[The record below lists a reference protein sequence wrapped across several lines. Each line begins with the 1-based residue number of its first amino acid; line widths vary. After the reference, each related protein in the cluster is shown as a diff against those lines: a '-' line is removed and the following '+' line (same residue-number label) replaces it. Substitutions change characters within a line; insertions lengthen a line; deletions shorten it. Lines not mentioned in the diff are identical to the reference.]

1 MKALRDI
8 PNDLLESL
16 KSLGL
21 TKYEALVYIGLIRMT
36 GATAT
41 EVHETSGVPRASVYP
56 VLDRLVQKEL
66 VSVSHTTP
74 KRFEAIPPVRGI
86 ENLMRRIEMDA
97 ENARTALD
105 AFYQEKDAE
114 GRGNQELIWTIYGEE
129 NIKTRLADMF
139 RSAEQ
144 NMGMLVAW
152 DLLRGSV
159 LALLE
164 PVPDSV
170 QVDIVTD
177 NWKGEQPSGFRVH
190 VHPLG
195 AHYET
200 HAPPG
205 KGLRYESSG
214 VFLVDDAR
222 ALVWMGSAGE
232 QPSALYSESAGLV
245 QFVRRYLTSVT
256 EWVGPAGQATGQ

>member
-1 MKALRDI
+1 MKASRDI

-21 TKYEALVYIGLIRMT
+21 TKYEALVYIGLLRVA

-41 EVHETSGVPRASVYP
+41 EIHEISGVPRASVYP
-56 VLDRLVQKEL
+56 VLDRLAQKEL

-74 KRFEAIPPVRGI
+74 KRFDAIPPARGI

-97 ENARTALD
+97 ENALVALD

-129 NIKTRLADMF
+129 NIKNRLSDMF
-139 RSAEQ
+139 RGAEQ
-144 NMGMLVAW
+144 SVEMLVAGS
-152 DLLRGSV
+152 LLQGGV
-159 LALLE
+159 LPLLKSIPE
-164 PVPDSV
+164 SV
-170 QVDIVTD
+170 QIDIITD
-177 NWKGEQPSGFRVH
+177 FWKDEPPSRFRVRI
-190 VHPLG
+190 HPLG
-195 AHYET
+195 AHCEV

-214 VFLVDDAR
+214 VFLVDGTSS
-222 ALVWMGSAGE
+222 LIWMGSAGE

-245 QFVRRYLTSVT
+245 LFVRRYLVSVS
-256 EWVGPAGQATGQ
+256 EWVGSVGE

>member
-1 MKALRDI
+1 MKASRDI
-8 PNDLLESL
+8 PNTTIESL

-21 TKYEALVYIGLIRMT
+21 TKYEALVYIGLLRVA

-41 EVHETSGVPRASVYP
+41 EIHEISGVPRASVYP

-74 KRFEAIPPVRGI
+74 KRFDAIPPDRGI
-86 ENLMRRIEMDA
+86 ENLMRRIEDDA
-97 ENARTALD
+97 ENARVALD
-105 AFYQEKDAE
+105 VFYREKDSE
-114 GRGNQELIWTIYGEE
+114 GRGNQELIWTVYGEE
-129 NIKTRLADMF
+129 NIKTRLADMI

-144 NMGMLVAW
+144 SVEMLVSW
-152 DLLRGSV
+152 NLLEGAV

-164 PVPDSV
+164 PLPDSV

-177 NWKGEQPSGFRVH
+177 CWKGEQPSRFGVH

-195 AHYET
+195 TLYEGR
-200 HAPPG
+200 APSG
-205 KGLRYESSG
+205 KALRYESSG

-222 ALVWMGSAGE
+222 ALLWMGSAGE

-245 QFVRRYLTSVT
+245 QFVRRYLSSVT
-256 EWVGPAGQATGQ
+256 EWVGADQ

>member
-1 MKALRDI
+1 MKPPQDI
-8 PNDLLESL
+8 PNGLLESL

-21 TKYEALVYIGLIRMT
+21 TKYEALVYIGLLRVA

-41 EVHETSGVPRASVYP
+41 KIHEISGVPRASVYP
-56 VLDRLVQKEL
+56 VLDRLAQKEL

-74 KRFEAIPPVRGI
+74 KRFEAIPPARGI
-86 ENLMRRIEMDA
+86 KNLMRRIERDA
-97 ENARTALD
+97 ENALVALD
-105 AFYQEKDAE
+105 AFYRVKSAG
-114 GRGNQELIWTIYGEE
+114 GRGDQALIWTIYGEE
-129 NIKTRLADMF
+129 NIKTRLGDMF
-139 RSAEQ
+139 RSAERSVEV
-144 NMGMLVAW
+144 LAAW
-152 DLLRGSV
+152 NLLRENV
-159 LALLE
+159 LSLLE
-164 PVPDSV
+164 LIPESV

-177 NWKGEQPSGFRVH
+177 NWKGERPSRFSVRVY
-190 VHPLG
+190 PLG

-214 VFLVDDAR
+214 VFLVDDAK
-222 ALVWMGSAGE
+222 ALVWLGSAGD

-256 EWVGPAGQATGQ
+256 EWVATVSQ

>member
-1 MKALRDI
+1 MKASRDI

-21 TKYEALVYIGLIRMT
+21 TKYEALVYIGLLRVA

-41 EVHETSGVPRASVYP
+41 EIHEISGVPRASVYP
-56 VLDRLVQKEL
+56 VLDRLAQKEL

-74 KRFEAIPPVRGI
+74 KRFDAIPPARGI
-86 ENLMRRIEMDA
+86 ENLMRRIEIDA
-97 ENARTALD
+97 ENALVALD

-129 NIKTRLADMF
+129 NIKNRLSDMF
-139 RSAEQ
+139 RGAEQ
-144 NMGMLVAW
+144 SVEMLVAGS
-152 DLLRGSV
+152 LLQGGV
-159 LALLE
+159 LPLLKSIPE
-164 PVPDSV
+164 SV
-170 QVDIVTD
+170 QIDIITD
-177 NWKGEQPSGFRVH
+177 FWKDEPPSRFRVRI
-190 VHPLG
+190 HPLG
-195 AHYET
+195 AHCEV

-214 VFLVDDAR
+214 VFLVDGTSS
-222 ALVWMGSAGE
+222 LIWMGSAGE

-245 QFVRRYLTSVT
+245 LFVRRYLVSVS
-256 EWVGPAGQATGQ
+256 EWVGSVGE